1 MNTSFLQ
8 FSVEIIFLSIIFLH
22 LAKKNIWAV
31 IAYGVQSLAIV
42 AVLAN
47 YYFATGNVSLLII
60 ALLAI
65 IIKVILAPAFFIRL
79 IKKHNL
85 KFLVSTYLNTPLTL
99 LVLAAL
105 TALAYSN
112 KFSPITNIIP
122 ENHALLS
129 LALGAMLLSLF
140 LIVNR
145 KGALSQIIGI
155 LSLENSL
162 VAFAIFAG
170 REQSLGL
177 QIGIIFDIF
186 VWLIIATVFVS
197 MIFSYFGSLDV
208 TSMKH
213 LKD

>member
-1 MNTSFLQ
+1 M
-8 FSVEIIFLSIIFLH
+8 H
-22 LAKKNIWAV
+22 LAKKNIWAAV
-31 IAYGVQSLAIV
+31 AYGIQSLAIV
-42 AVLAN
+42 AVLLN
-47 YYFATGNVSLLII
+47 YYFATGNNSLLII

-79 IKKHNL
+79 INKHDL
-85 KFLVSTYLNTPLTL
+85 KFLVSNYLNTPLTL
-99 LVLAAL
+99 LVLAIL
-105 TALAYSN
+105 TAAAYSN
-112 KFSPITNIIP
+112 KFSPLTNIIP

-129 LALGAMLLSLF
+129 LSLGAMLLALF

-197 MIFSYFGSLDV
+197 MIYQYFSSLDV
-208 TSMKH
+208 SAMKH